1 MNNAHADLSSSKAT
15 ADEVATLPSLP
26 DAGADDPLLGS
37 LLILAEQFGH
47 SVPESSLVSGL
58 PLVDGRL
65 TPGLFARAAARVG
78 LSARVIKR
86 RLRDI
91 PRILF
96 PAIVLMKNGGAVVL
110 ASREGKNANVI
121 IPESGSGTVEL
132 SLSKLEADYTGY
144 AICVKPEYHVA
155 ELDEGTTEQE
165 IGKKH
170 WFWGAV
176 LPLWRTYVQV
186 FAAAFLI
193 NCLVIALPLFI
204 MNVYDRVLPNKSF
217 TTLWV
222 LALGMGLAIIFDF
235 LLKTLRV
242 ALLNNIGR
250 RADLVLA
257 SRLFE
262 HVLAL
267 DLGKRP
273 LKTGEF
279 ANQLRDYEMVRE
291 FFTSSTVITLT
302 DFMFIWLFIFV
313 IYLIAGPIAWIPT
326 IAVVAVLAVGLALQ
340 VPLLRAVHSTQTE
353 ATHRHSILFEALTG
367 LETIKCSR
375 AEGQFQRKWEQFI
388 DRNAGTTE
396 RLRHISSL
404 IMNFT
409 SLAQQLV
416 SVGVIIVGLYLFD
429 AGEVTTG
436 AIIAAVILSSRAV
449 APLGQIAG
457 TLARAQQAFHSYSV
471 LDNIMNVPEEDF
483 GQVRHISR
491 RINKGDISF
500 ENVTFKYPEADAP
513 ALDDLSLKIEE
524 GERVAIIGK
533 IGSGKTTI
541 GRLLARLYVPS
552 SGSLLLD
559 GVDIR
564 QYHPAEIRRCVSFVS
579 QDTALF
585 NGSVRD
591 NIVLGTPQVS
601 DELVVRAADLAG
613 VTDFVRGHPQGF
625 NMSVGEAGRFLSSGQ
640 KQAIALAR
648 SLLLGPKIIFLDEP
662 SGSMDTASERLL
674 IERLKSTFQSD
685 QTVIVTTHRSSMLA
699 LVSRLIVIDRGK
711 LIADGP
717 RDEVLAMLTRSTH
730 RQPSEALIKRSGQG
744 GEARVRTAQTGDQH
758 AKGSDSQLDTREV
771 GQGAEQDV
779 EPSDAH

>member
-1 MNNAHADLSSSKAT
+1 MNSPQMKLSPSKARPGE
-15 ADEVATLPSLP
+15 ADALPSLS
-26 DAGADDPLLGS
+26 DATADDPLLGS
-37 LLILAEQFGH
+37 LVILAEHFGH

-58 PLVDGRL
+58 PLIDGRL
-65 TPGLFARAAARVG
+65 TPGLFPRAAARVG
-78 LSARVIKR
+78 FSARLIKR
-86 RLRDI
+86 RLTDL
-91 PRILF
+91 PQILL
-96 PAIVLMKNGGAVVL
+96 PAVLLMKNSGAVVL
-110 ASREGKNANVI
+110 ASRKRKNASII
-121 IPESGSGTVEL
+121 IPESGSGTVEIPL
-132 SLSKLEADYTGY
+132 AKLESNYTGY

-155 ELDEGTTEQE
+155 ELDAGASEKVINT
-165 IGKKH
+165 KH

-204 MNVYDRVLPNKSF
+204 MNVYDRVLPNKAF

-222 LALGMGLAIIFDF
+222 LALGMGLAIVFDF
-235 LLKTLRV
+235 ILKTVRV
-242 ALLNNIGR
+242 ALLNNVGR

-262 HVLAL
+262 HVLGL
-267 DLGKRP
+267 DLSKRP

-291 FFTSSTVITLT
+291 FFTSSTVVTLT

-313 IYLIAGPIAWIPT
+313 IYLIAGPAAWIPA
-326 IAVVAVLAVGLALQ
+326 IAVFAVLAVGLALQ
-340 VPLLRAVHSTQTE
+340 VPLLRAVHRTQTE

-388 DRNAGTTE
+388 DRNAGTTQ

-404 IMNFT
+404 ITNFT
-409 SLAQQLV
+409 SFAQQLV

-436 AIIAAVILSSRAV
+436 AIIAAVILASRAV

-457 TLARAQQAFHSYSV
+457 TLSRAQQAIHSYRV
-471 LDNIMNVPEEDF
+471 LDNIMSVPEEDL

-491 RINKGDISF
+491 KIEKGNLSF
-500 ENVTFKYPEADAP
+500 ENVTFKYPESDAP
-513 ALDDLSLKIEE
+513 ALENFSVKIDE

-541 GRLLARLYVPS
+541 GRLLARLYIPS

-585 NGSVRD
+585 DGSVRD
-591 NIVLGTPQVS
+591 NIVLGAPQVS
-601 DELVVRAADLAG
+601 DELVIRAAELAG
-613 VTDFVRGHPQGF
+613 VTDFVRGHPLGF
-625 NMSVGEAGRFLSSGQ
+625 NMPVGEAGRLLSSGQ

-662 SGSMDTASERLL
+662 SGAMDMASERLL
-674 IERLKSTFQSD
+674 IERLKATFKSD

-699 LVSRLIVIDRGK
+699 LVNRLIVIDRGK
-711 LIADGP
+711 LLADGP
-717 RDEVLAMLTRSTH
+717 RDEVLAMLTHNTSQKESDKKRAE
-730 RQPSEALIKRSGQG
+730 RVGKDQRIKAFRVLGEGEQRKEEATSGQS
-744 GEARVRTAQTGDQH
+744 AD
-758 AKGSDSQLDTREV
+758 
-771 GQGAEQDV
+771 
-779 EPSDAH
+779 